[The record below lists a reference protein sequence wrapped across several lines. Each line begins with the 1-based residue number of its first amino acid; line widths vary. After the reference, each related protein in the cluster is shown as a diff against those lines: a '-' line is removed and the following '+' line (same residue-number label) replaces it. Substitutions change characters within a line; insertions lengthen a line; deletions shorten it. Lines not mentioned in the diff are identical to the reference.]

1 MAQFGRYS
9 SSNYLEGA
17 SRTIMQGLA
26 MKKRSDTA
34 KATLK
39 EKMLGRKS
47 AEKAAADKLALET
60 KKYETGLPWPER
72 SASGGTRQDKI
83 DRFSPEGVKEP
94 MEQSD
99 LQQINPELN
108 VGANEQGNQAEI
120 VALSKVSPSEVK
132 ASQIM
137 LENRMKT
144 MGVKD
149 FNQPAEI
156 IGNFVNQHKDS
167 SKVEIF
173 HAVEDNWDRLKGPA
187 LEKMDKAMNMAAQNN
202 NIEEVARLTKLREG
216 WDSGAVVK
224 EMFPNVIAYE
234 RQLAMGKPPD
244 APKTLEAVV
253 AASATPA
260 EAEKLLREMKGKQAK
275 QERLYPTTEGWKPRT
290 DAIGKKKPKSDKS
303 TQARSMKTYTLPDGS
318 TITIPNNQ
326 KPPEGAVPFKDP
338 RMFKKDLQK
347 TEELIIANMNDPR
360 SEPHI
365 KRFNEDSDASYF
377 YLFDP
382 GKKEGVIRNFFG
394 SSDDKTTKIKLPIIK
409 GKQTTLK
416 DLRETAKKHNKTL
429 EQVLKEYAEKQKKGK
444 K

>member
-60 KKYETGLPWPER
+60 KKYETGLPWLER
-72 SASGGTRQDKI
+72 SASAPDKLGKTLTP
-83 DRFSPEGVKEP
+83 DVETAPQGSAS
-94 MEQSD
+94 QD
-99 LQQINPELN
+99 LQQMNPELN
-108 VGANEQGNQAEI
+108 AEAQAQGEKYETI
-120 VALSKVSPSEVK
+120 ALSEVTPGEIAASEVSLAK
-132 ASQIM
+132 
-137 LENRMKT
+137 RMESL
-144 MGVKD
+144 GVKN
-149 FNQPAEI
+149 FKEPAKEI
-156 IGNFVNQHKDS
+156 ASFVKQMKGKSRFFIYNKTKQ
-167 SKVEIF
+167 
-173 HAVEDNWDRLKGPA
+173 NWNESLKLPGLDKIKQSMA
-187 LEKMDKAMNMAAQNN
+187 TTSDLE
-202 NIEEVARLTKLREG
+202 ESARLTKLYNA
-216 WDSGAVVK
+216 WDSGAVID
-224 EMFPNVIAYE
+224 EMFPNSVTYAK
-234 RQLAMGKPPD
+234 QLAMGKAAD

-253 AASATPA
+253 AASATPE
-260 EAEKLLREMKGKQAK
+260 EAEKLLREMKGKQ
-275 QERLYPTTEGWKPRT
+275 ERLYPTTEGYQPRT
-290 DAIGKKKPKSDKS
+290 DAIGKKKPKSETS
-303 TQARSMKTYTLPDGS
+303 AQPRSMKTYTLPDGS
-318 TITIPNNQ
+318 TKTIPNNQ

-409 GKQTTLK
+409 GRQTTLK